1 MAQAGQEGG
10 AAEGTALKRALTT
23 PLLYFFILGD
33 VLGAG
38 VYVLVGQVAAD
49 AGGAVWVPLVVALL
63 LALLTAAS
71 YAELATKYPR
81 AGGAS
86 HYATRAFGPFA
97 GFVAGFCMLA
107 AGIVSVAALARGFG
121 GDYLSAFVTLPVGL
135 VAVVFLALLA
145 LVNARGIKEST
156 RANVVATVVEV
167 GGLAVIVV
175 LGAWLLLR
183 GDGDV
188 GRLTQ
193 LGTPEK
199 GAAAAVLS
207 GSVLAYYS
215 FVGFET
221 SVNVAEETRDPRR
234 SYPRA
239 LFGALA
245 TAGAVY
251 VLVGLAASAA
261 VPTDRLA
268 GSSGP
273 LLEVVHEAGG
283 VPPRLF
289 SAIALVAVANGAL
302 LTGIMSS
309 RLGLRHGEG
318 RAAARGADQGAAGPT
333 YAVGRDRGHHAA
345 GDAPRAHRQRRH
357 PGVHPGPPAAGRL
370 PHGQHGGAG
379 TAPGPGRDRPLPGPD
394 GTAGAGHRLVPRPR
408 DADRGPGVAARAGD
422 RSGGHGAGRT
432 HRDTAHR
439 TDGPGPAGRRL
450 RGQAKTRVETRPPSS
465 RSGVP
470 LDAWIET
477 VVEGTRA
484 ALWREAPVG
493 GSGVIRH
500 EHLRLGDTFSDHEA
514 EAEADEREGGGPGS

>member
-1 MAQAGQEGG
+1 MSSATEQPPPVTSPSG
-10 AAEGTALKRALTT
+10 LKRALTT

-38 VYVLVGQVAAD
+38 VYVLVGQIAAD
-49 AGGAVWVPLVVALL
+49 AGGAVWVPLLVALL

-71 YAELATKYPR
+71 YAELATKYPK

-97 GFVAGFCMLA
+97 GFIAGFCMLV

-121 GDYLSAFVTLPVGL
+121 GDYLSAFVTLPVGA
-135 VAVVFLALLA
+135 VVVVFLLLLA

-156 RANVVATVVEV
+156 RANVVATVIEV
-167 GGLAVIVV
+167 GGLLIIVA

-183 GDGDV
+183 GDGDP
-188 GRLTQ
+188 GRLTR

-239 LFGALA
+239 LFGALV

-268 GSSGP
+268 ASSGP
-273 LLEVVHEAGG
+273 LLEVVKEAGG
-283 VPPRLF
+283 VPARLF

-309 RLGLRHGEG
+309 RLAFGMARDGLLPAPLTQLLPGRRTPWVAIATTTALSILLALTGSVATLASTLVLLLLVVFLLVNVSVLVLRRDPGEDDHF
-318 RAAARGADQGAAGPT
+318 RAPTVLPVLGAASCVVLATQIEAQVWWRGLVVLGVGIALAVVFRGAAG
-333 YAVGRDRGHHAA
+333 RR
-345 GDAPRAHRQRRH
+345 RA
-357 PGVHPGPPAAGRL
+357 
-370 PHGQHGGAG
+370 
-379 TAPGPGRDRPLPGPD
+379 
-394 GTAGAGHRLVPRPR
+394 
-408 DADRGPGVAARAGD
+408 
-422 RSGGHGAGRT
+422 
-432 HRDTAHR
+432 
-439 TDGPGPAGRRL
+439 
-450 RGQAKTRVETRPPSS
+450 
-465 RSGVP
+465 
-470 LDAWIET
+470 
-477 VVEGTRA
+477 
-484 ALWREAPVG
+484 
-493 GSGVIRH
+493 
-500 EHLRLGDTFSDHEA
+500 
-514 EAEADEREGGGPGS
+514 

>member
-1 MAQAGQEGG
+1 MARRTGNPASVQARTQGG
-10 AAEGTALKRALTT
+10 TQQGTGLKRALTT

-49 AGGAVWVPLVVALL
+49 AGGAVWVPLAVALL

-135 VAVVFLALLA
+135 VAVLFLALLA

-234 SYPRA
+234 SYPLA

-261 VPTDRLA
+261 VPTARLA

-273 LLEVVHEAGG
+273 LLEVVEEAGG
-283 VPPRLF
+283 VPTRLF

-309 RLGLRHGEG
+309 RLAYGMAKDGLLPAPLTRVLPGRRTPWAAIAVTTLLAMLLALTGSVATLASTLVLLLLVVFLMVNTAVLVLRRDPGENDHFRAPTVLPVLGIASCVLLATQVEAEVWLRGLTIIAVGVVLGALTAVRRAG
-318 RAAARGADQGAAGPT
+318 RA
-333 YAVGRDRGHHAA
+333 
-345 GDAPRAHRQRRH
+345 RQD
-357 PGVHPGPPAAGRL
+357 V
-370 PHGQHGGAG
+370 
-379 TAPGPGRDRPLPGPD
+379 
-394 GTAGAGHRLVPRPR
+394 R
-408 DADRGPGVAARAGD
+408 DAD
-422 RSGGHGAGRT
+422 
-432 HRDTAHR
+432 
-439 TDGPGPAGRRL
+439 
-450 RGQAKTRVETRPPSS
+450 
-465 RSGVP
+465 
-470 LDAWIET
+470 
-477 VVEGTRA
+477 
-484 ALWREAPVG
+484 
-493 GSGVIRH
+493 
-500 EHLRLGDTFSDHEA
+500 
-514 EAEADEREGGGPGS
+514 